1 MLYIVIERNG
11 DPSTAYIITD
21 ESGNNKVFQTREA
34 AEEELWDCHD
44 GVVVLL

>member
-11 DPSTAYIITD
+11 DPSSAYIITD
-21 ESGNNKVFQTREA
+21 EAGNNKVFQTREA
-34 AEEELWDCHD
+34 ADAEADDCHD